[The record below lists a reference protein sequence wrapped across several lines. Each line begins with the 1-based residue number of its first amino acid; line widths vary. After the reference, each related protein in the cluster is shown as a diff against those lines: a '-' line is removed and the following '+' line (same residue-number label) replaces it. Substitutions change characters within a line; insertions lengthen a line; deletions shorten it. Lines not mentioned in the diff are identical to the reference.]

1 MFEIEKSH
9 NIINFNP
16 ENLDANFVDDYA
28 FWKGLVNEINDGLK
42 LYNPDIAL
50 FTYDEFCQAFK
61 DEILKN
67 EVLVDLS
74 VINQSVKSIIFKK
87 ISKR

>member
-9 NIINFNP
+9 STINFNP
-16 ENLDANFVDDYA
+16 ENLDANFVDDYS
-28 FWKGLVNEINDGLK
+28 FWRGLVNEINDGL
-42 LYNPDIAL
+42 
-50 FTYDEFCQAFK
+50 FTYDEFCTAFK

-67 EVLVDLS
+67 DVLVDLS
-74 VINQSVKSIIFKK
+74 IINRSVKNIIFKK

>member
-9 NIINFNP
+9 SIINFNP
-16 ENLDANFVDDYA
+16 DNLDANFVDEYA
-28 FWKGLVNEINDGLK
+28 FWKGLVNEINDGLI
-42 LYNPDIAL
+42 LYNPDIAP

-61 DEILKN
+61 NEILKN
-67 EVLVDLS
+67 DILIDLS
-74 VINQSVKSIIFKK
+74 VINMSVKNIIFKK